1 MTPIVASRSMTD
13 SSALTA
19 LRPDRAVLV
28 VVDVQTAF
36 RPVIEDF
43 DRVAARCA
51 RMVRG
56 AQALEIPI
64 VVTEQYPDG
73 LGATVPEIVDVLP
86 ADTPRLPK
94 TVFSSTRASGFHLS
108 ARDQVLLV
116 GIEAHVCV
124 QATALDLRRQ
134 GLLVHVATDAVGS
147 RNAED
152 LAAGL
157 GRVSAAGAVLGTT
170 ESMLLELLGDA
181 RAPQFKTIQELIR

>member
-1 MTPIVASRSMTD
+1 MTPIVASRSMSD

-28 VVDVQTAF
+28 VIDMQTAF

-43 DRVAARCA
+43 DRLTARCA

-56 AQALEIPI
+56 ARALEIPV

-73 LGATVPEIVDVLP
+73 LGTTVPEIAEALP
-86 ADTPRLPK
+86 ADAPRLPK
-94 TVFSSTRASGFHLS
+94 TAFSSTRAVGFHLS

-124 QATALDLRRQ
+124 QATALDLLRQ

-147 RNAED
+147 RTAED
-152 LAAGL
+152 RAAGL
-157 GRVSAAGAVLGTT
+157 GRVGTAGAVLGTT